1 MSSDAHSTDS
11 APPIIHTGQTA
22 LPGAPDRR
30 ALIDRIVRV
39 DHAGEFGARRIY
51 EGQLAVLRNH
61 RNTPVIQRMLEQELH
76 HVDVFEKMVVDR
88 RVRPTLLQPFWHVA
102 GFALGAAT
110 ALMGARAAMAC
121 TVAVET
127 VIDEHYA
134 SQAAQLGED
143 EAPLKATIEAFRAD
157 EVEHRDIGLAH
168 EAEQTPGYPL
178 LSGAIKAGTRA
189 AIWLSER
196 I

>member
-1 MSSDAHSTDS
+1 MPSDAQPTDP
-11 APPIIHTGQTA
+11 AKPIVHTSQTA
-22 LPGAPDRR
+22 LPGSPDRK
-30 ALIDRIVRV
+30 ALLDRIIRV

-51 EGQLAVLRNH
+51 EGQLSVLRNH
-61 RNTPVIQRMLEQELH
+61 RNTPVIQRMLEQERH
-76 HVDVFEKMVVDR
+76 HVEVFETMVADR

-134 SQAAQLGED
+134 GQAAQLGED

-157 EVEHRDIGLAH
+157 EVEHREIGLAH